1 MEISEKKVAI
11 TLGELLK
18 SMDSLKRTVSH
29 FNWGRVKTVS
39 DYEIEIETVEGDIKI
54 SIPDGSIRFL

>member
-1 MEISEKKVAI
+1 
-11 TLGELLK
+11 
-18 SMDSLKRTVSH
+18 MDSLKRTVSH